1 MPGISFRPVLYP
13 TSGREPCNPGT
24 RRGWERRRT
33 PVEALPHAE
42 HHAQSGNVIPRECI
56 ISGHDLNTPYPYT
69 MAPRIF
75 LALVALIGLMWYLS
89 WYRKSSPEKRNKSL
103 ITLML
108 YGVGAALLILVVT
121 GKIPWLFAIVSAAV
135 PWINRVLTMHA
146 IWQRFSGHRQSGP
159 RSSRQSPGTAS
170 MSVEEALEVLGLQPG
185 ASKEE
190 IVTAHK
196 RLMQKIHPDK
206 GGSGYLARRINQAKD
221 VLLD

>member
-1 MPGISFRPVLYP
+1 
-13 TSGREPCNPGT
+13 
-24 RRGWERRRT
+24 
-33 PVEALPHAE
+33 
-42 HHAQSGNVIPRECI
+42 
-56 ISGHDLNTPYPYT
+56 

-89 WYRKSSPEKRNKSL
+89 WYKKSSPEKRNKSL

-108 YGVGAALLILVVT
+108 YGIGAALLILVVT
-121 GKIPWLFAIVSAAV
+121 GKIPWLFAIISAAV

-146 IWQRFSGHRQSGP
+146 IWQRFSGHQQSGP
-159 RSSRQSPGTAS
+159 RGSHQSPGTAS
-170 MSVEEALEVLGLQPG
+170 MSIEEALEVLGLQPG

-190 IVTAHK
+190 IVAAHK

>member
-1 MPGISFRPVLYP
+1 
-13 TSGREPCNPGT
+13 
-24 RRGWERRRT
+24 
-33 PVEALPHAE
+33 
-42 HHAQSGNVIPRECI
+42 
-56 ISGHDLNTPYPYT
+56 

-75 LALVALIGLMWYLS
+75 LALVAIAGLMWYLS
-89 WYRKSSPEKRNKSL
+89 WYKRSSPEKRNKSL

-108 YGVGAALLILVVT
+108 YGSGAVLLILVVT
-121 GKIPWLFAIVSAAV
+121 GKIPWLFAIIGAAV

-159 RSSRQSPGTAS
+159 SGSQRPGTES

-190 IVTAHK
+190 IVAAHK

-221 VLLD
+221 VLLG